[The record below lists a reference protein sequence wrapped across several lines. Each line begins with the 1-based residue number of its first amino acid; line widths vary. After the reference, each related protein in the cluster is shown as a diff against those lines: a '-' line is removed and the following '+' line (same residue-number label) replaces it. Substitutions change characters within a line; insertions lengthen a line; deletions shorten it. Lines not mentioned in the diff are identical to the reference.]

1 MRYKDVLKKML
12 KKRMLE
18 KKKQMNCELTSQNVL
33 LTAWQQFAQ
42 LQYSLLMRRMSL
54 GLIL

>member
-1 MRYKDVLKKML
+1 
-12 KKRMLE
+12 MLE